1 MSGSRMAIGH
11 KSNFDI
17 VLNIIGNITK
27 VGRYLEYHSIIYLI
41 CYQDAQ
47 V

>member
-1 MSGSRMAIGH
+1 MRTIPAGI
-11 KSNFDI
+11 I
-17 VLNIIGNITK
+17 LEIIIGNITK